1 MCGRFALYHSAAQL
15 SERFSIE
22 RIVVDLPPR
31 YNVAPTQPVAVV
43 VQPSQRHLEAFKW
56 GLVPF
61 WAKDPKIGN
70 RMINARA
77 ETLAEKPAYRAA
89 LKRRRCLIPAS
100 GFFEWKK
107 AEKEKIPHY
116 IHLADD
122 RPFAMAGLWEE
133 WTSPADELL
142 HTCTIITTQANDFM
156 TPIHHRM
163 PVILSSAAQETWLD
177 PSLEDPS
184 ELVSLLQPYPDDDL
198 TAHPVSKQVNKPVY
212 DAPDCI
218 EPASIS

>member
-1 MCGRFALYHSAAQL
+1 MCGRFALHHSAAQL
-15 SERFSIE
+15 AERFSIE

-116 IHLADD
+116 IHMADD
-122 RPFAMAGLWEE
+122 YPFAMAGLWEE
-133 WTSPADELL
+133 WTSPADEIL
-142 HTCTIITTQANDFM
+142 HTCTIITTQANAFM

-163 PVILSSAAQETWLD
+163 PVILDPESQSAWLD
-177 PSLEDPS
+177 PSQEDPAV
-184 ELVSLLQPYPDDDL
+184 LTSLLQPYPDDHL
-198 TAHPVSKQVNKPVY
+198 TAYPVSKQVNKPIN
-212 DAPDCI
+212 DTPDCI
-218 EPASIS
+218 EPMKPN